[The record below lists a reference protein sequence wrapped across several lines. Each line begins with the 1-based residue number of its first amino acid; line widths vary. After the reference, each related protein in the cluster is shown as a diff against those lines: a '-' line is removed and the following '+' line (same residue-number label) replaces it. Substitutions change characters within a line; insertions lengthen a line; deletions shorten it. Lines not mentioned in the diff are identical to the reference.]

1 ILDVPYLGPDGIG
14 DSQCIKDAGDQAT
27 DKMYYTNAAADASQD
42 SANKDLIAAFTKAFP
57 QKDDTGAYTFPAYDC
72 AKIVLDALSR
82 ASDHAVNERGRESAP
97 FHLSMTSLSLLSGS
111 RSSRRSRSSLGLSV

>member
-1 ILDVPYLGPDGIG
+1 MQPRHDQPVEHQRMPDADVRLLRTDAGATSATKGCIPRAQSKGILDVPYLGPDGIG

-57 QKDDTGAYTFPAYDC
+57 QKDDTGA
-72 AKIVLDALSR
+72 
-82 ASDHAVNERGRESAP
+82 
-97 FHLSMTSLSLLSGS
+97 
-111 RSSRRSRSSLGLSV
+111 